1 MTTSTL
7 RLIETYLSI
16 QGESTKAGLP
26 CVFVRTAGCNL
37 RCTWCDS
44 TWTFTGGEHKSLDE
58 IVEEVRDFGVN
69 LVEVTGG
76 EPLVHQES
84 FELMT
89 MLANEGFDVMVETSG
104 SISIEEVDERVHI
117 VMDLKAPDSGEE
129 AANLWSNLDHLK
141 HGDDVKIVLATRADY
156 EWALAAMTEHNLGR
170 FNLLFSP
177 VHGDLDP
184 KDLAEW
190 IIEDKVIVRMQLQMH
205 KSIWPPEMR
214 GV

>member
-1 MTTSTL
+1 MSPPTL

-44 TWTFTGGEHKSLDE
+44 TWTFTGGEHKSLDD
-58 IVEEVRDFGVN
+58 IVADVKAFGVN

-76 EPLVHQES
+76 EPLVHREC
-84 FELMT
+84 FTLMT
-89 MLANEGFDVMVETSG
+89 MLADQGFDVMVETSG
-104 SISIEEVDERVHI
+104 SISVEKVDKRVHI
-117 VMDLKAPDSGEE
+117 VMDLKAPDSGED
-129 AANLWSNLDHLK
+129 AANLWSNINYLK
-141 HGDDVKIVLATRADY
+141 SGDDIKIVLASRADY
-156 EWALAAMTEHNLGR
+156 EWAIAAVREHDLSR
-170 FNLLFSP
+170 FNILFSP
-177 VHGDLDP
+177 VHGALEA
-184 KDLAEW
+184 KDLAAW
-190 IIEDKVIVRMQLQMH
+190 IIEDKAIVRMQLQMH

>member
-16 QGESTKAGLP
+16 QGES
-26 CVFVRTAGCNL
+26 
-37 RCTWCDS
+37 TWCDS

-156 EWALAAMTEHNLGR
+156 EWALSAMTEHNLGR

-190 IIEDKVIVRMQLQMH
+190 IIEDKAIVRMQLQMH